1 MSASPSGRAPVNPFN
16 MGPVMTRTDRRKLL
30 LASAGAA
37 ATAAFPHR
45 TPLAQGGGYPNRPIK
60 LIVVSPA
67 GGLTDNYAR
76 MFAEHL
82 SAKYGQPAVVENR
95 PGASGIIGLEAMVK
109 SPADGYTVGFGSTGN
124 FFQTRV
130 LYRKLP
136 FDLEKDITPIAIF
149 PTGPLA
155 LAATERSGIRDYKG
169 MLEYA
174 RRQRT
179 TMGNYIKGSYQQILA
194 GNWNRDFGCQ
204 FELVQYKGEVPMW
217 VDMAAGQLDV
227 SIGSYQAFA
236 KVRDKGLRLIG
247 VTGRARSPREPEV
260 PTMIEQGFSGPI
272 SRLEATIKMVAHSS
286 VPAPI
291 LDFLGKAAVE
301 SNETARAKAMRE
313 AMGIPDLI
321 VGRAEALRV
330 WREDGPVWVREVQ
343 ALNLPVD

>member
-1 MSASPSGRAPVNPFN
+1 
-16 MGPVMTRTDRRKLL
+16 MTDTVRRRLL
-30 LASAGAA
+30 LATA
-37 ATAAFPHR
+37 ATATAGG
-45 TPLAQGGGYPNRPIK
+45 LAPQRRASAQTAGYPNKPIK

-76 MFAEHL
+76 TLAEHL
-82 SAKYGQPAVVENR
+82 TARYGQPAVVENR

-109 SPADGYTVGFGSTGN
+109 SPPDGYTVAFGSTGN

-136 FDLEKDITPIAIF
+136 FDIEKEITPVAIF

-155 LAATERSGIRDYKG
+155 LAATERSGIRDFKS
-169 MLEYA
+169 MIEYA

-194 GNWNRDFGCQ
+194 GNWNRDLGCQ

-236 KVRDKGLRLIG
+236 RVREKGLRLIG
-247 VTGRARSPREPEV
+247 VTGKSRSPREPEV
-260 PTMIEQGFSGPI
+260 PTMIEQGFSGSI
-272 SRLEATIKMVAHSS
+272 ARLEATIKMVAHAS

-301 SNETARAKAMRE
+301 SNDTPRAKAMRE

-321 VGRAEALRV
+321 VGRAEALKV
-330 WREDGPVWVREVQ
+330 WREDGPVWIREVQ